1 MKKRIIGLD
10 ILRVI
15 GIIFIFCYHVTDSYI
30 SLGGTGAGVFN
41 AMTFFSIVS
50 RPASLFL
57 FLISGFALMYNRE
70 GELKLKDYYLR
81 RFKGLYIPFYVAY
94 VIMLGIGVVLLKWAP
109 WQFIPRRKF
118 VYTILGIDGL
128 ASKFSPNFY
137 LIGEWFMSCIVICYL
152 LFPLLSLLQK
162 KAKYL
167 TLCILLAA
175 YVALVYFINPFE
187 LSVFINPLFILF
199 YFYVGMLLYSWIGE
213 NKIPSWMKVAC
224 ALLSIAIF
232 IYYVYDGLISERQLL
247 VLTESGAEW
256 ICFLWALAM
265 IVTFKEVELKE
276 NGFMY
281 KAIKYLSGISWY
293 VILVHHVLAIIYF
306 TIKGVTGNVTLD
318 FLIILVLSIILAEI
332 VKQISNLIKKLF
344 FRKNNTSKKF

>member
-30 SLGGTGAGVFN
+30 ALGGTGAGVFN

-57 FLISGFALMYNRE
+57 FLISGFALMYNHE
-70 GELKLKDYYLR
+70 GELKLKDYYVR

-94 VIMLGIGVVLLKWAP
+94 VLMLGIGVVLLKWAP
-109 WQFIPRRKF
+109 WNYLPKRRF

-128 ASKFSPNFY
+128 ASKFNPNFY

-152 LFPLLSLLQK
+152 LFPLLSLLYK

-167 TLCILLAA
+167 TLCVLLAA

-187 LSVFINPLFILF
+187 LSVFVNPLFILF

-213 NKIPSWMKVAC
+213 KEIPKWIKITGAI
-224 ALLSIAIF
+224 LSIVLF
-232 IYYVYDGLISERQLL
+232 IYYLYDGLIAAKQFL

-265 IVTFKEVELKE
+265 IIAFKEVDLKE
-276 NGFMY
+276 NSFLY
-281 KAIKYLSGISWY
+281 KAIKYISGISWY
-293 VILVHHVLAIIYF
+293 LILVHHVLAIIYF
-306 TIKGVTGNVTLD
+306 TIKGVSDNLVKD
-318 FLIILVLSIILAEI
+318 FIIILVLSIILAEI
-332 VKQISNLIKKLF
+332 VKLVSTLIKKVLF
-344 FRKNNTSKKF
+344 R